1 VKQCRGSRARSIL
14 TRDSMR
20 GTQDPVP

>member
-14 TRDSMR
+14 IRDSMR
-20 GTQDPVP
+20 GAQDPVP